1 MPYLLIIVLPH
12 KFSIT
17 KHYRLANMVN
27 HDILVI
33 LLILIGCATLPLCSS
48 NKCITLTVLC
58 TVQELYYLVKNVF
71 ILIAINNK
79 LNCAL
84 RSSHSSPCI
93 IVIFFIVRALK
104 EQFFPMVKL
113 LKHSRFTLLLQ

>member
-1 MPYLLIIVLPH
+1 MGTGKLMMPYLLIIVLPH

-17 KHYRLANMVN
+17 KLYRLANMVN

-48 NKCITLTVLC
+48 NKCITLTALC

-71 ILIAINNK
+71 ILIAIFEIK
-79 LNCAL
+79 PLK
-84 RSSHSSPCI
+84 SMHYSD
-93 IVIFFIVRALK
+93 FFIVRALK

-113 LKHSRFTLLLQ
+113 LKHSLFTLLLQ